1 MCVISGSL
9 GSCSRPLA
17 LWTLHSLQ
25 SWNLDAPTLA
35 KALVSWWVIPFH
47 DISLEPTPVEWA
59 WNMSW
64 GGACLPGMAWGAL
77 HVYFPSRG
85 DHLHPFPLPPK
96 CPDTETFQHAVFFW
110 QGYTFFLKKLLATEL
125 VTWLEF
131 LKICFFPFSWMLLP
145 DATSIFSSER
155 RWVEPMFW
163 ALFGGR
169 ASPSH
174 LTWVFNNSGRVSH
187 IIQAAAAPSDDFC
200 SCICCAMIP
209 LFHGSAATLIDHL
222 LVVHVS
228 PAPLHLCS
236 HQAQSRQS
244 DPVPG
249 LWLSWRS
256 LCPAWPGFV
265 SILPVFLLML
275 CLPFLQ
281 SAVLGN
287 LSP

>member
-145 DATSIFSSER
+145 DATSIFLARGGGWNPCSEHCL
-155 RWVEPMFW
+155 VGEP
-163 ALFGGR
+163 ALLTSLEFSTTPGG
-169 ASPSH
+169 SH
-174 LTWVFNNSGRVSH
+174 TSFK
-187 IIQAAAAPSDDFC
+187 
-200 SCICCAMIP
+200 
-209 LFHGSAATLIDHL
+209 L
-222 LVVHVS
+222 LL
-228 PAPLHLCS
+228 LHLMIS
-236 HQAQSRQS
+236 AL
-244 DPVPG
+244 V
-249 LWLSWRS
+249 
-256 LCPAWPGFV
+256 
-265 SILPVFLLML
+265 
-275 CLPFLQ
+275 
-281 SAVLGN
+281 SAVPWFLCSTDLLPPSLTICWWSTCLLLPSTCAHTRHRAGNQTLFLDSGSLDAHSAQLGQA
-287 LSP
+287 LSPFCQFFFWCSAFLSSSLLS